1 MCARMGNDRVRVP
14 FGSRAGMSDKPVLAA
29 GAPCEPAASAASLMA
44 LACLVVFMA
53 QMATTVYLPSLPVV
67 MRELKMT
74 QGGAEL
80 SISAYVIGAALP
92 VPFWGA
98 AAERWGRRGP
108 LLISLLLFIGS
119 SLLLANCTVA
129 PALLVL
135 RAIQGIGGGGAAI
148 IARIIV
154 RDNWRGDELARRL
167 SVLSIAFITALGGG
181 QFIGGLIG
189 RYSHWQTGFVLMA
202 VVAALAIAL
211 SYALPLKA
219 GSRAAK
225 PSGLAGTYW
234 LLLRRPGFLWPACA
248 GGLGFATTVTLQEV
262 SPFVFQEHFQL
273 AVTSFGSIG
282 LLLGMAYFS
291 GAMLV
296 NRLVRRHGGARL
308 MQAGATLL
316 AFATTLMLV
325 SWLSGLLTHF
335 TGLWIFIALYCLAI
349 FGQAVLFPNSMATA
363 VSDAHE
369 HGAHAMALCGF
380 LQQGLAGIAATAA
393 VLQHHGGTWTLAV
406 FVLGALTWLVVQVK
420 VRGR

>member
-1 MCARMGNDRVRVP
+1 
-14 FGSRAGMSDKPVLAA
+14 MSDKPVLAA

-53 QMATTVYLPSLPVV
+53 QIATTVYLPSLPVV

-119 SLLLANCTVA
+119 SLLLAGCTVA

-135 RAIQGIGGGGAAI
+135 RAIQGICGGGAAI

-262 SPFVFQEHFQL
+262 SPFVFQEHFKL

-282 LLLGMAYFS
+282 LLLGVAYFS

-308 MQAGATLL
+308 MHAGAALL

-406 FVLGALTWLVVQVK
+406 FVLGALTWLVVQAK